1 MQRTA
6 KRTIS
11 ICAVGI
17 ACALLVT
24 LFGCSELG
32 KRYITVD
39 VQSDPPGA
47 SVFAL
52 IDNKISGGTFSPGS
66 LGTTP
71 TGKKT
76 MHFAFGAPGVR
87 DTRLGVRVEKPGF
100 KTYEVFFIRDECY
113 SSAEEA
119 LKNVKH
125 IVAKL
130 TPAERTD
137 EK

>member
-1 MQRTA
+1 MQRIA
-6 KRTIS
+6 KRTIWIS
-11 ICAVGI
+11 AVAI

-24 LFGCSELG
+24 SFGCSELG

-39 VQSDPPGA
+39 VESEPSGA
-47 SVFAL
+47 SVLAL
-52 IDNKISGGTFSPGS
+52 IDNKISGGTFSPRQ

-76 MHFAFGAPGVR
+76 MHFAFGAPGAG
-87 DTRLGVRVEKPGF
+87 DTRLGVRVQKPGV
-100 KTYEVFFIRDECY
+100 KDYDVFFTRDECY

-119 LKNVKH
+119 LKNVKN
-125 IVAKL
+125 IFARL

>member
-1 MQRTA
+1 MYRIA
-6 KRTIS
+6 KQIAWIS
-11 ICAVGI
+11 LVGI
-17 ACALLVT
+17 AFVVLVT
-24 LFGCSELG
+24 AHGCSELG

-39 VQSDPPGA
+39 VDSDPPGA
-47 SVFAL
+47 RVLAL
-52 IDNKISGGTFSPGS
+52 IDNKLSGGTFSPGS

-71 TGKKT
+71 TGKRT
-76 MHFAFGAPGVR
+76 MHFAFGAPGAR
-87 DTRLGVRVEKPGF
+87 DTRLGIRVQKPGF
-100 KTYEVFFIRDECY
+100 KDYEVFFTRDECY

-130 TPAERTD
+130 TPTERTD